1 LRSKGKKGR
10 NAYGKDGKGSHDSH
24 VDENNHTK
32 TFELKSANAN
42 IQLRTSTDKQGN
54 GKLSIVVGDDKF
66 SSDLVLDNLEKEDI
80 RFEMYDSVK

>member
-1 LRSKGKKGR
+1 MRSRGKKGR
-10 NAYGKDGKGSHDSH
+10 NVYGKGSHDSH
-24 VDENNHTK
+24 ADENNYTK
-32 TFELKSANAN
+32 SFELKSANTN
-42 IQLRTSTDKQGN
+42 IQLIISTDKQGN